1 MNIEIIRLDQNSY
14 YEKKY
19 EDFLLEAYG
28 PQLFNH
34 KKERFLWYKQNTEY
48 YVFLAVMNHKIVAQS
63 CGYKVNA
70 IINNKKYPFWWSV
83 DTIALEECRGKGIG
97 KMLQKKLS
105 DECENFS
112 SAFYSKINGI
122 IKRKCGGDPLFPIE
136 FIYYPVSN
144 FVSYYTELIIKKIA
158 KKDIHLPLGIPYFY
172 SNLNAFTTPK
182 YTFVE
187 SSFTSRNVDFI
198 NKVLAQNYDF
208 YIERNESFINWKYE
222 NNPSIT
228 YHLLEVYRNK
238 DLLAIV
244 ICSDIYKTSY
254 LQRPIYAVKLLD
266 VFSIDSK
273 KFSTKHALQIIV
285 DYYKKQGKY
294 LDGILS
300 IHNCSYFPK
309 LVYPKTLVLSTF
321 RKQNITNPYL
331 SYNDQDM
338 EQMLE

>member
-48 YVFLAVMNHKIVAQS
+48 CVYLAIMNHKIVAQT

-70 IINNKKYPFWWSV
+70 TIKNKKYPLWWGV
-83 DTIALEECRGKGIG
+83 DGVVLEECRGKGIG
-97 KMLQKKLS
+97 KMLQKRIAE
-105 DECENFS
+105 ECENFT
-112 SAFYSKINGI
+112 SAYYSKINGI
-122 IKRKCGGDPLFPIE
+122 IKRKYGGEPLFPIE

-144 FVSYYTELIIKKIA
+144 YISYYTELIIKKIG
-158 KKDIHLPLGIPYFY
+158 KKDIRLPFGIPYFY
-172 SNLNAFTTPK
+172 SNLNAFTTSE

-187 SSFTSRNVDFI
+187 SNFSSRNIDFI

-208 YIERNESFINWKYE
+208 YIERNESFIKWKYE

-228 YHLLEVYRNK
+228 YHLFEVYQKK
-238 DLLAIV
+238 DLVAIV
-244 ICSDIYKTSY
+244 ICTEIYKTSY
-254 LQRPIYAVKLLD
+254 LQRPIHAVKLLD
-266 VFSIDSK
+266 VFSIDHK
-273 KFSTKHALQIIV
+273 KFTTKHALQIIV
-285 DYYKKQGKY
+285 DHYKKQGKY
-294 LDGILS
+294 FDGILS
-300 IHNCSYFPK
+300 ILNCSYFPK
-309 LVYPKTLVLSTF
+309 LVYPRTSVLSTF
-321 RKQNITNPYL
+321 RKENITNPYL

-338 EQMLE
+338 EQMIE